1 MNIWVGVLTVRLE
14 CKAVGWIYEYLGG
27 CIDSQV
33 GV

>member
-14 CKAVGWIYEYLGG
+14 CRTVGWIYEYLGG
-27 CIDSQV
+27 CIDSQG

>member
-1 MNIWVGVLTVRLE
+1 MNIWVGVWTVRLE
-14 CKAVGWIYEYLGG
+14 CRTVGWVYEYLGG